1 MSGGRGESP
10 GFGRFSVSR
19 KSFKF
24 SHRSTAPQYDS
35 EITLLTLFTTSM
47 VLLLSTRPA
56 EFLRIPLLTSH
67 ILLLTNSSFCT
78 RAGLTQRV
86 TELNHARHVHL
97 GFN

>member
-1 MSGGRGESP
+1 
-10 GFGRFSVSR
+10 
-19 KSFKF
+19 
-24 SHRSTAPQYDS
+24 
-35 EITLLTLFTTSM
+35 M